1 MTSTMAESGSM
12 HIICPHC
19 STSYAI
25 NSATLGATGRT
36 VRCSRCKEVWLA
48 RAEDAVE
55 PAALQPAMAEAGGWH
70 EDQLAAQWGAGDH
83 HGSGNHAPVV
93 NSPSIAGDG
102 QAEGAADEDRT

>member
-25 NSATLGATGRT
+25 NSAALGETGRT

-48 RAEDAVE
+48 RPEDAIDTI
-55 PAALQPAMAEAGGWH
+55 ALQPAMAEVNHPH
-70 EDQLAAQWGAGDH
+70 EETDAAEWNTAADRDGD
-83 HGSGNHAPVV
+83 GERDAPVID
-93 NSPSIAGDG
+93 SPSIA
-102 QAEGAADEDRT
+102 ADWRAG